1 MRKKYDK
8 AFKSKVAIE
17 ALRGEKTL
25 QELSVSYQVHPNMI
39 AQWKRELI
47 ASAEMIFE
55 KKGKEQKKEH
65 EHEVK
70 VDSLYKQIGL
80 LQVEKEFL
88 KKKYRQIYGSEPDL

>member
-25 QELSVSYQVHPNMI
+25 QELSVAYQVHPNMI
-39 AQWKRELI
+39 ALWKKELI
-47 ASAEMIFE
+47 ENAETIFE
-55 KKGKEQKKEH
+55 KKGKERAKE
-65 EHEVK
+65 EELEVK

-88 KKKYRQIYGSEPDL
+88 KKKYRQVYGIEPDL